1 MKFSVKIVKKKR
13 PRISDKVYKLVHLYY
28 YDRRLSNSYSID
40 FKILGK
46 KRINFLSLIKGNRNI
61 ELNYNPY
68 YVPGSFEIDLP
79 KDLVLRKL
87 RRYIRS
93 GHIILEKLFVLI
105 REQEKE
111 EDRT

>member
-1 MKFSVKIVKKKR
+1 MKFSVKIIKKKR

-28 YDRRLSNSYSID
+28 YDRKLSNSYSID

-46 KRINFLSLIKGNRNI
+46 KRIKFMNLLRGNIPI
-61 ELNYNPY
+61 ELNFNPY
-68 YVPGSFEIDLP
+68 YVGGSYDIDLP

-93 GHIILEKLFVLI
+93 GHIILEKLLVLI
-105 REQEKE
+105 EEQEKE